1 MKKYVKKTI
10 DDLDD
15 ITCDVCNQSCK
26 KHHNIESATL
36 SAYWGYDSKRDGET
50 FDVDICE
57 SCFDKLIKFMS
68 DLKGSSINPAST
80 ENII

>member
-15 ITCDVCNQSCK
+15 ITCDVCKSSCK
-26 KHHNIESATL
+26 KHYNIESATL
-36 SAYWGYDSKRDGET
+36 SAYWGYDSKRDGEA
-50 FDVDICE
+50 FDIDICE

-68 DLKGSSINPAST
+68 DLRGEPIEPTST